1 MFSTLPVMIN
11 DFSLCDIIIVLIY
24 VLYKKC
30 TCRVPFII
38 ESISRMLPCTNHL
51 ILIFKNTIIW
61 SNCND
66 FKTFKDLKINN
77 KWKGAGRSPANPGF
91 GPLVRFW
98 YRTIRACCVVLN
110 IRRAFPLKNGWKY
123 TFLEK
128 MKNSISRGLQ
138 SKIRY

>member
-51 ILIFKNTIIW
+51 ILIFKNNIIW

-98 YRTIRACCVVLN
+98 LGTSKYRVFSFFEKSALSAIFRGNV
-110 IRRAFPLKNGWKY
+110 RLK
-123 TFLEK
+123 
-128 MKNSISRGLQ
+128 
-138 SKIRY
+138 SKTTQRVQIGRYKKPTL